1 MSGTN
6 SILFVDAYDS
16 FSNNIVALLYSCVSS
31 ADIVVVRIDTDIE
44 NEFHVDVETFLRGF
58 RAIVLGPGPGH
69 PANKNDIGLFE
80 DVWRVAEQR
89 HIPVLGI
96 CLGFQSLCVRNGYSI
111 TRMHMPCHGHS
122 KPIRTGNLDIFE
134 DLEDVCAMNYNSLAV
149 QKTEFVT
156 DDENSRPGS
165 SGTDTTTSSGLSD
178 FASIDSYTGTRPGK
192 LQLLAWD
199 DDGYV
204 MGVRHALL
212 PFWGFQFHPESCMSQ
227 GCVELV
233 RKWWS
238 KADQY
243 NEIHQPEEHPEQG
256 FISRKISKPVAIPQ
270 PEESTSN
277 GQVSWRMLKVK
288 NLTAAH
294 ISDLCYESNKNGV
307 TAMLES
313 TAKGNFSI
321 YPFVDAESELITYS
335 QGCLISSSTKQP
347 ATRHRTSQNEALK
360 YLERRTK
367 ASACI
372 GGCPKVP
379 FWGGLIG
386 YLSYEM
392 GLDMIKVASP
402 EPRNVPDFNFV
413 FVDRSVVFDS
423 RTNDICI
430 QSIRPSDEAWIDDI
444 ESTIQKLDSD
454 VAKAAFCANQ
464 TDLSDILRSAKF
476 CLPEH
481 KTYTSLIR
489 QCQDKL
495 HAGESYEL
503 CLTAEATIDL
513 PDPIPDT
520 SYNLYK
526 NLRKTNPVPYASYL
540 HFPSQSGNPDQRN
553 MGTTIFSSSPEL
565 FLSQSR
571 IGTMDMIPMKG
582 TVQRTP
588 TTNFEDVVRIL
599 HNPKE
604 TAENLMIADLIRHD
618 LYAVVGTKPYP
629 LFAPSPNPTIK
640 PQYSPQ
646 KTIQPPA
653 HEDDQHKP
661 LPPSSNTNDQTPTRD
676 ALSIPALNTIKEY
689 ETVYQLTSHIRAHPP
704 PHLSHNNPKSVITHN
719 HRALHHVLPPGSMT
733 GAPKKRSCEILRTLE
748 RRNRGVYSGVIG
760 YMDVGGGAAWSVA
773 IRTAWSGEDGGYTV
787 PRSAGREGEDG
798 ESQDI
803 QVEKRRIW
811 RVGAGGAVTVLSEV
825 EGEWEE
831 MMGKLG
837 NVLKGFR
844 A

>member
-16 FSNNIVALLYSCVSS
+16 FSNNIIALLYSCVPS
-31 ADIVVVRIDTDIE
+31 ADITVVHIDTDIKDD
-44 NEFHVDVETFLRGF
+44 FQVDVETFVRGF
-58 RAIVLGPGPGH
+58 QAVVLGPGPGH
-69 PANKNDIGLFE
+69 PANKADIGLFE
-80 DVWRVAEQR
+80 DVWRVAEKY

-111 TRMHMPCHGHS
+111 TRMHMPCHGHA
-122 KPIRTGNLDIFE
+122 KPIRTSNLDIFE
-134 DLEDVCAMNYNSLAV
+134 DLEDVCAMNYNSLAIR
-149 QKTEFVT
+149 KSEFVI
-156 DDENSRPGS
+156 DDENSRPSS
-165 SGTDTTTSSGLSD
+165 SGTDSTTSSGHSD
-178 FASIDSYTGTRPGK
+178 FASINSYTTARTGK

-204 MGVRHALL
+204 MGVRHNLL

-227 GCVELV
+227 DCVELI

-243 NEIHQPEEHPEQG
+243 NEMHRSGEYPLRTPIY
-256 FISRKISKPVAIPQ
+256 RKTDTSVALSQ
-270 PEESTSN
+270 PEESTPT
-277 GQVSWRMLKVK
+277 GQVTWQMLKVK
-288 NLTAAH
+288 NLTPAH
-294 ISDLCYESNKNGV
+294 ISDLCYESSKNGV
-307 TAMLES
+307 AAMLES
-313 TAKGNFSI
+313 TAKENFSI
-321 YPFVDAESELITYS
+321 YPFLDADSELISYS
-335 QGCLISSSTKQP
+335 NGSLISSSTGLSL
-347 ATRHRTSQNEALK
+347 TSYKMSRQEALK

-367 ASACI
+367 VSACT

-392 GLDMIKVASP
+392 GLDMINVTSP
-402 EPRNVPDFNFV
+402 ESRNVPDFNFV
-413 FVDRSVVFDS
+413 FADRSVVFDS

-430 QSIRPSDEAWIDDI
+430 QSIRASDQKWVNDMKA
-444 ESTIQKLDSD
+444 TIQRLDSSLLKTTVCTD
-454 VAKAAFCANQ
+454 Q
-464 TDLSDILRSAKF
+464 TELSVILESAEF
-476 CLPEH
+476 SIPEH

-489 QCQDKL
+489 QCQDNL

-513 PDPIPDT
+513 PDPTPDT
-520 SYNLYK
+520 SYVLYK

-540 HFPSQSGNPDQRN
+540 HFPSQIDQGSS
-553 MGTTIFSSSPEL
+553 GTTILSSSPEL

-571 IGTMDMIPMKG
+571 TGTMDMIPMKG

-599 HNPKE
+599 HTPKE

-618 LYAVVGTKPYP
+618 LYAVVGTRPYP
-629 LFAPSPNPTIK
+629 YFTSSANPIIK
-640 PQYSPQ
+640 PQYNPQ
-646 KTIQPPA
+646 KTIQLPTR
-653 HEDDQHKP
+653 EDDEHNP
-661 LPPSSNTNDQTPTRD
+661 LPLSPNTTDQTLTRD
-676 ALSIPALNTIKEY
+676 PLSIPALNTIKEY

-704 PHLSHNNPKSVITHN
+704 PHLSDSDPKSIITHN

-733 GAPKKRSCEILRTLE
+733 GAPKKRSCEILKTLE
-748 RRNRGVYSGVIG
+748 RRNRGVYSGIIG

-773 IRTAWSGEDGGYTV
+773 IRTAWSGEDGSYVV
-787 PRSAGREGEDG
+787 PRSVSGGREGEDG
-798 ESQDI
+798 EWQDV
-803 QVEKRRIW
+803 QMEKRRVW
-811 RVGAGGAVTVLSEV
+811 RVGAGGAVTVLSDV